1 MRGGVNVFNITE
13 ELNQLI
19 FKYNI
24 DKYYPQY
31 RKKYKAEKIL
41 ESILNKVV
49 HNGEKTILVSND
61 KVVLDIVKKIRVF
74 SEECIEAKHITD
86 LKDLDNIIWDKYA
99 NIYILSLRETEKYGK
114 WLRMHNIKYKWI
126 YDAFEAE
133 GLFFENEFYKVL
145 NDCQGEW
152 FNAPYF
158 GKQFL
163 RDNWALEFY
172 FQKMKYEYSTDE
184 QVKKIALEKSLF
196 LSIILKNFIN
206 AEKLLLLL
214 SDDEI
219 YVEFWKEL
227 QVLLGK
233 IKNVIAKRKQKDI
246 VWYWMDALSYEKS
259 DGMPYLK
266 EIMSKSVVFE
276 NAFTIT
282 PYTLPTLRN
291 IFCKKKQVDDKA
303 YKILSVNE
311 DNSELLQFL
320 SDKGYDFRCIS
331 GYMPCFEA
339 SKVSGNHHSV
349 FDTSS
354 QIIWDALENMID
366 NPNPMVILAHILS
379 ETHGPYLPIELND
392 GIIDDMK
399 VRCELGKKEV
409 DEQLAYYDSFLNENT
424 YRIYMSDHG
433 DNQIST
439 KFHIHWNI
447 YNKNIVPRKVRGLIS
462 ALDLSRV
469 LENIIEDKDVEN
481 GIVYRDYVELQDF
494 DRYDKHFIGNM
505 IKKRETPDILVFGYR
520 GVVTQK
526 YMYLKYRKGDE
537 WLAERGNIK
546 YEPSLIG
553 LIKEA
558 DKIIDESILG
568 EMRSKARD
576 FFEDDE
582 IRAKCKYSVYLYKL
596 YDNFIRRCKENVNM
610 ICELMKNYPKGTIA
624 LRMGGE
630 HSAELYS
637 RLEDKYKDKIGYI
650 IDNNKDCICKKYG
663 MPVLTLEEAKHM
675 NIKAIVLSSYMHID
689 MLRNEA
695 SAYPSDIAIIDIY
708 NELEKRGICCKN
720 NFYVDVQMTDEDY
733 DVGFPFED
741 LN

>member
-1 MRGGVNVFNITE
+1 MFNITE

-31 RKKYKAEKIL
+31 RKKYKAEKLL

-49 HNGEKTILVSND
+49 HKGEKTILISND

-86 LKDLDNIIWDKYA
+86 LKELDNIIWDKYA
-99 NIYILSLRETEKYGK
+99 NVYVLSLRETEKYGK
-114 WLRMHNIKYKWI
+114 WLRIHNIKYKWI

-172 FQKMKYEYSTDE
+172 FQKMKFEYTTDE

-196 LSIILKNFIN
+196 LSIILKNFSN

-214 SDDEI
+214 TEDEI

-233 IKNVIAKRKQKDI
+233 IKNAIAKRKQKDI

-320 SDKGYDFRCIS
+320 LYKGYDFRCIS
-331 GYMPCFEA
+331 GYMPCFEV

-379 ETHGPYLPIELND
+379 ETHGPYLPTDLND

-399 VRCELGKKEV
+399 ARCELGKKEV
-409 DEQLAYYDSFLNENT
+409 DEQLAYYDSFLNENI

-439 KFHIHWNI
+439 KFHIHWNV
-447 YNKNIVPRKVRGLIS
+447 YNKNIVPRKVKGLIS
-462 ALDLSRV
+462 TLDLSKV
-469 LENIIEDKDVEN
+469 LENIIDDKDIEN

-505 IKKRETPDILVFGYR
+505 IKKRETPDILVFGYK
-520 GVVTQK
+520 GVITQK
-526 YMYLKYRKGDE
+526 YMYLKYRKGNE
-537 WLAERGNIK
+537 WLAERGNVK

-553 LIKEA
+553 LVKEV

-568 EMRSKARD
+568 EIRSKVGD

-596 YDNFIRRCKENVNM
+596 YDNFIRRCKENVNI
-610 ICELMKNYPKGTIA
+610 ICELMRNYPKGTIA

-637 RLEDKYKDKIGYI
+637 RLEDEYKDKIGYI

-675 NIKAIVLSSYMHID
+675 NIKAVVLSSYMHID

-720 NFYVDVQMTDEDY
+720 NFYIDAQMTDEDY

>member
-49 HNGEKTILVSND
+49 HNREKTILVSND
-61 KVVLDIVKKIRVF
+61 KVVLDIVKKVRVF
-74 SEECIEAKHITD
+74 SDEYIDVKHITG
-86 LKDLDNIIWDKYA
+86 LIELEKIIWDNYT

-114 WLRMHNIKYKWI
+114 WLRMHNKKYKWI
-126 YDAFEAE
+126 YDVFEVE
-133 GLFFENEFYKVL
+133 GLFFENEFYKIL

-152 FNAPYF
+152 FDVPYF
-158 GKQFL
+158 GKEFL

-184 QVKKIALEKSLF
+184 QIKIIALEKSFF
-196 LSIILKNFIN
+196 LSIIMKNFVC
-206 AEKLLLLL
+206 AEKVL
-214 SDDEI
+214 SSLGGNEI
-219 YVEFWKEL
+219 YVDFWKEL
-227 QVLLGK
+227 QELLGK
-233 IKNVIAKRKQKDI
+233 IKNALAKRKQKDI

-266 EIMSKSVVFE
+266 EIMSRSTVFE

-291 IFCKKKQVDDKA
+291 IFCKKRQVDDKA
-303 YKILSVNE
+303 YKISSVNE
-311 DNSELLQFL
+311 DNSELLRFL
-320 SDKGYDFRCIS
+320 SYKGYDFRCIS
-331 GYMPCFEA
+331 GYMPCFEV
-339 SKVSGNHHSV
+339 SKVSNNHHSV
-349 FDTSS
+349 FDSSS
-354 QIIWDALENMID
+354 QIIWDVLENMID
-366 NPNPMVILAHILS
+366 NSNSMVILAHILS
-379 ETHGPYLPIELND
+379 ETHSPNLTIELND
-392 GIIDDMK
+392 RVIEDMK
-399 VRCELGKKEV
+399 VRRELAKKELDV
-409 DEQLAYYDSFLNENT
+409 QLEYYDDFFNENT

-439 KFHIHWNI
+439 KFHIHWNV
-447 YNKNIVPRKVRGLIS
+447 YNKNIVPRKVKGLIS
-462 ALDLSRV
+462 TLDLSKV
-469 LENIIEDKDVEN
+469 LENIIEDKDIEDE
-481 GIVYRDYVELQDF
+481 IVYEDYIELQDL
-494 DRYDKHFIGNM
+494 DRYGKHLIGDM
-505 IKKRETPDILVFGYR
+505 IKKHEPPNILVFGYN

-526 YMYLKYRKGDE
+526 YMYLKYRNGNE
-537 WLAERGNIK
+537 WLAERGNVK
-546 YEPSLIG
+546 YEPSLMG
-553 LIKEA
+553 FANEA
-558 DKIIDESILG
+558 NIIIDESLLA
-568 EMRSKARD
+568 ELRNKAGI
-576 FFEDDE
+576 FFEDEE
-582 IRAKCKYSVYLYKL
+582 IREKCKYSAYLYKL
-596 YDNFIRRCKENVNM
+596 YDNYLRRCKENMNIIYEV
-610 ICELMKNYPKGTIA
+610 MKNYPKGTIA

-637 RLEDKYKDKIGYI
+637 RLEDEYKEKIGYI
-650 IDNNKDCICKKYG
+650 IDNNKECMCKKYG
-663 MPVLTLEEAKHM
+663 VPILTLEEAIHM

>member
-1 MRGGVNVFNITE
+1 MFNITE

-31 RKKYKAEKIL
+31 RKKYKAEKLL

-49 HNGEKTILVSND
+49 HKGEKTILISND

-86 LKDLDNIIWDKYA
+86 LKELDNIIWDKYA
-99 NIYILSLRETEKYGK
+99 NVYVLSLRETEKYGK

-172 FQKMKYEYSTDE
+172 FQKMKFEYTTDE

-196 LSIILKNFIN
+196 LSIILKNFSN

-214 SDDEI
+214 TEDEI

-233 IKNVIAKRKQKDI
+233 IKNAIAKRKQKDI

-320 SDKGYDFRCIS
+320 LYKGYDFRCIS
-331 GYMPCFEA
+331 GYMPCFEV

-379 ETHGPYLPIELND
+379 ETHGPYLPTDLND

-399 VRCELGKKEV
+399 ARCELGKKEV
-409 DEQLAYYDSFLNENT
+409 DEQLAYYDSFLNENI

-447 YNKNIVPRKVRGLIS
+447 YNKNIVPRKVKGLIS
-462 ALDLSRV
+462 TLDLSKV
-469 LENIIEDKDVEN
+469 LENIIDDKDIEN

-505 IKKRETPDILVFGYR
+505 IKKRETPDILVFGYK
-520 GVVTQK
+520 GVITQK
-526 YMYLKYRKGDE
+526 YMYLKYRKGNE
-537 WLAERGNIK
+537 WLAERGNVK

-553 LIKEA
+553 LVKEV

-568 EMRSKARD
+568 EIRSKVGD

-596 YDNFIRRCKENVNM
+596 YDNFIRRCKENVNI
-610 ICELMKNYPKGTIA
+610 ICELMRNYPKGTIA

-637 RLEDKYKDKIGYI
+637 RLEDEYKDKIGYI

-675 NIKAIVLSSYMHID
+675 NIKAVVLSSYMHID
-689 MLRNEA
+689 MLFA
-695 SAYPSDIAIIDIY
+695 TP
-708 NELEKRGICCKN
+708 
-720 NFYVDVQMTDEDY
+720 
-733 DVGFPFED
+733 
-741 LN
+741 